1 MERWEEGRNLLTALS
16 PQLVYEGD
24 LVLNARV
31 CVCVC
36 ARVCVLWNCN
46 FTVHTDKHTLE
57 TVQTQAH
64 TVLGDQLNPLS
75 PFLYMKGTAVL
86 FHINEGNSIM
96 LSRTRTVLS
105 HSISLTGFISFLIL
119 FLSPS
124 FFCSPLFYFFLF
136 FPLFS
141 PSGPHLCCFS
151 TRFLR
156 GELSVRMSR
165 MMDISMSAHAL
176 QQTHLLNCCGT
187 WGQKSEH
194 VW

>member
-1 MERWEEGRNLLTALS
+1 M
-16 PQLVYEGD
+16 
-24 LVLNARV
+24 LNACVCVGVGVCARV
-31 CVCVC
+31 CAYAC
-36 ARVCVLWNCN
+36 VCVLWNCN

-75 PFLYMKGTAVL
+75 LFLYMKGTAVL

-124 FFCSPLFYFFLF
+124 FFCSPLFFFFFLF
-136 FPLFS
+136 FPN
-141 PSGPHLCCFS
+141 GPHFCCFS

-156 GELSVRMSR
+156 GILSVRMGR
-165 MMDISMSAHAL
+165 MMDISMCAHTL

-187 WGQKSEH
+187 
-194 VW
+194 